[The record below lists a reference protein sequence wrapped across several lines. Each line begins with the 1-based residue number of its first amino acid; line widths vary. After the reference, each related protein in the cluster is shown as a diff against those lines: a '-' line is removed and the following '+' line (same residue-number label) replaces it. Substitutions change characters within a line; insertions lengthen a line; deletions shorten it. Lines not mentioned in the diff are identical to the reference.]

1 MAGPPTPNNKTL
13 VYKRPVEVVEDARP
27 QRVMQVGLAIL
38 LAALVMLV
46 LGSKALLEW
55 ANNLPIGRISD
66 FILYLAQAW
75 QDLLEAAHITGFAAD
90 VRKLLQWLQDLR

>member
-1 MAGPPTPNNKTL
+1 MAVKPAPQQQKL

-27 QRVMQVGLAIL
+27 ARLLQVGLAIF
-38 LAALVMLV
+38 LAALVMSV

-66 FILYLAQAW
+66 FILYLTQGW
-75 QDLLEAAHITGFAAD
+75 QDLMEASHMTAFASA
-90 VRKLLQWLQDLR
+90 VRKLLEWLQGLR